1 MLPLERLQAAQRRI
15 ADALLP
21 TPLLLDH
28 GLSERLGRR
37 VWLKGEP
44 FQRTGS
50 FKSRGALHW
59 VRTASEETLRGELGA
74 VSAGNHALGLAWAAG
89 QAGAHVTIVMPE
101 NASHFKVAGSRELGA
116 EVILHGDINAAWEM
130 MHRLVAERD
139 LTLVHP
145 YDDERIMAGQGTVG
159 LEILEQAPEATAI
172 VCPVGGG
179 GLIAGIGSAVAA
191 LRPQLALVGVEPAG
205 AASMAKAWACGAPT
219 RLDRVDTCA
228 KSLGAAIVG
237 ELTYPVCR
245 ETTRA
250 LVQVDDDAIGR
261 ALHHLLCQAKIVAE
275 PGATVGVAA
284 LLEDRVALPP
294 DGDVVVVITGGNMSP
309 EELSEFL

>member
-1 MLPLERLQAAQRRI
+1 MLP
-15 ADALLP
+15 
-21 TPLLLDH
+21 
-28 GLSERLGRR
+28 
-37 VWLKGEP
+37 
-44 FQRTGS
+44 
-50 FKSRGALHW
+50 
-59 VRTASEETLRGELGA
+59 
-74 VSAGNHALGLAWAAG
+74 AW
-89 QAGAHVTIVMPE
+89 P
-101 NASHFKVAGSRELGA
+101 
-116 EVILHGDINAAWEM
+116 
-130 MHRLVAERD
+130 
-139 LTLVHP
+139 
-145 YDDERIMAGQGTVG
+145 
-159 LEILEQAPEATAI
+159 
-172 VCPVGGG
+172 
-179 GLIAGIGSAVAA
+179 
-191 LRPQLALVGVEPAG
+191 RPGPA
-205 AASMAKAWACGAPT
+205 APT

-261 ALHHLLCQAKIVAE
+261 ALYHLFCQAKIVAE